1 MHCATTDHTPQPL
14 QAPRAESDTHWFI
27 DAGDPGVFH
36 WRWVIPCSIP
46 CKEPRLLVQ
55 TWDLDLLSPND
66 SLAEANLAL
75 SGFFKKADSST
86 NRQKAELDVSM
97 THPNYAGIQST
108 VKLSLDVLPMDEAR
122 QQPAINGREGDSFLM
137 DGFKRPPGV
146 FSNMLA
152 SIQGEFYAQ
161 MKAKAMMGCGCLCV
175 VMVVLILLFIG
186 YQKAKG

>member
-1 MHCATTDHTPQPL
+1 M
-14 QAPRAESDTHWFI
+14 
-27 DAGDPGVFH
+27 
-36 WRWVIPCSIP
+36 
-46 CKEPRLLVQ
+46 
-55 TWDLDLLSPND
+55 
-66 SLAEANLAL
+66 EANLAL

-122 QQPAINGREGDSFLM
+122 QQPAIEGREGDAFLM

-152 SIQGEFYAQ
+152 SIQGEFYGQ
-161 MKAKAMMGCGCLCV
+161 LKAKAMMGCGCLIVC
-175 VMVVLILLFIG
+175 MVVLILLFVA
-186 YQKAKG
+186 YQKVMK